1 MRATSTHLMTK
12 KRSNPTRAER
22 RRFTEDNPPPQA
34 VILAGPNGSGK
45 TTCSVALLSQFIR
58 FVNAD
63 MIAQEMSGVAST
75 GADIG
80 AGRVLLDRV
89 DRLTREYH
97 DFAIETTLA
106 TKTLAD
112 KIIEWRRI
120 GYQVHLIFMYLPSP
134 DLSVERVASRVRNGG
149 HDVPEQT
156 VRRRYRVGLRNF
168 FEVYAPIVDTWRM
181 YDNSRLDEPVLI
193 ASGGEGMNPRIME
206 PALWRELC
214 AEYGVE

>member
-1 MRATSTHLMTK
+1 M
-12 KRSNPTRAER
+12 
-22 RRFTEDNPPPQA
+22 EDNPPPQA

-45 TTCSVALLSQFIR
+45 TTCSMALLSQFIR

-63 MIAQEMSGVAST
+63 MIAQEISGVAST

-89 DRLTREYH
+89 DRLTSDYH

-112 KIIEWRRI
+112 KIVEWRRI

-134 DLSVERVASRVRNGG
+134 ELSVQRVASRVRNGG

-156 VRRRYRVGLRNF
+156 IRRRYRVGLRHF
-168 FEVYAPIVDTWRM
+168 FKVYAPIVDTWRM

-193 ASGGEGMNPRIME
+193 ASGGEGIEPRIMR
-206 PALWRELC
+206 PDIWSELC

>member
-1 MRATSTHLMTK
+1 MTK
-12 KRSNPTRAER
+12 KRTNPKRAGR
-22 RRFTEDNPPPQA
+22 RTTEDNPPPQA
-34 VILAGPNGSGK
+34 IILAGPNGSGK
-45 TTCSVALLSQFIR
+45 TTCSVALLSQFVR

-89 DRLTREYH
+89 DRLTSDFR

-106 TKTLAD
+106 TKTLAE
-112 KIIEWRRI
+112 KIVEWRRI
-120 GYQVHLIFMYLPSP
+120 GYQVHLVFMYLPSAE
-134 DLSVERVASRVRNGG
+134 LCVQRVASRVRNGG

-156 VRRRYRVGLRNF
+156 VRRRYRVGLRHF

-193 ASGGEGMNPRIME
+193 ASGGAGLNPRILKPE
-206 PALWRELC
+206 IWNGLC
-214 AEYGVE
+214 AEYGLE

>member
-1 MRATSTHLMTK
+1 M
-12 KRSNPTRAER
+12 
-22 RRFTEDNPPPQA
+22 
-34 VILAGPNGSGK
+34 
-45 TTCSVALLSQFIR
+45 ALLSQFMR

-63 MIAQEMSGVAST
+63 MIAQEMSGVASM

-80 AGRVLLDRV
+80 AGRVLLERV
-89 DRLTREYH
+89 ERLTREFR

-112 KIIEWRRI
+112 KIVEWRRL

-134 DLSVERVASRVRNGG
+134 ELCVERVASRVRNGG
-149 HDVPEQT
+149 HDVPEPT
-156 VRRRYRVGLRNF
+156 IRRRYRAGLKNF

-181 YDNSRLDEPVLI
+181 YDNSGLDEPVLI
-193 ASGGEGMNPRIME
+193 ASGGEGANPRIMMPE
-206 PALWRELC
+206 LWNQLC

>member
-1 MRATSTHLMTK
+1 MTK
-12 KRSNPTRAER
+12 KKNNPSRAER
-22 RRFTEDNPPPQA
+22 RRYTEDNPPPQA

-45 TTCSVALLSQFIR
+45 TTCSVGILTQFMR

-89 DRLTREYH
+89 DKLTSEFH

-106 TKTLAD
+106 TKTLSE
-112 KIIEWRRI
+112 KIVEWKRI

-134 DLSVERVASRVRNGG
+134 ELSVQRVASRVRNGG

-156 VRRRYRVGLRNF
+156 IRRRYRVGLRHF
-168 FEVYAPIVDTWRM
+168 FEVYTPIVDTWRM
-181 YDNSRLDEPVLI
+181 YDNSRLEEPILI
-193 ASGGEGMNPRIME
+193 ASGGESRNPRIMK
-206 PALWRELC
+206 PGVWKELC
-214 AEYGVE
+214 AEYAVE